1 MGWYSH
7 ALFSETGNYPKVMI
21 DTVGANSQNEN
32 RRKSR
37 LPVFTEEEIA
47 YIRGTSDF
55 LGLNYYTS
63 GFAELVD
70 VPYAHNPS
78 RDRDQGTRGSSNSSW
93 PVAASSWLRSV
104 PEGLRA
110 LLK

>member
-1 MGWYSH
+1 
-7 ALFSETGNYPKVMI
+7 MI
-21 DTVGANSQNEN
+21 DTVDENSRKEN

-37 LPVFTEEEIA
+37 LPVFSAEEIA
-47 YIRGTSDF
+47 YIKGTSDF

-63 GFAELVD
+63 GFAELGD
-70 VPYAHNPS
+70 VRWAPNPS
-78 RDRDQGTRGSSNSSW
+78 RDRDQGIYGSGNDDW
-93 PVAASSWLRSV
+93 PVAASTWLRSV